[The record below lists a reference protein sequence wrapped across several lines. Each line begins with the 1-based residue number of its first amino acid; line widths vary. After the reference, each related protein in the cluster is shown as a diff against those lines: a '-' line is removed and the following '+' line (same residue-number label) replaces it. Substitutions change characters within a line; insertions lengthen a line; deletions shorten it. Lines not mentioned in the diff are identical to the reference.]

1 VHLLEACS
9 RQNFWRFWRASD
21 AAHQNAFVFTAQYAK
36 IFPQVFLTSQ
46 IGEAASP
53 NPTEKICRHIT
64 LFLGNTLLDIFK
76 RQLFATLVP
85 LLCQKCGSLSAEVGA
100 ALRSFRDC

>member
-1 VHLLEACS
+1 VHLYEACE

-46 IGEAASP
+46 NGEAASP
-53 NPTEKICRHIT
+53 NPTEKICRHIKFCKSEEQ
-64 LFLGNTLLDIFK
+64 LPAMSGKIDGKRLSFLHLMQ
-76 RQLFATLVP
+76 QLNP
-85 LLCQKCGSLSAEVGA
+85 
-100 ALRSFRDC
+100 SFVTSRREK